1 MVGVLKIIKLKIYRY
16 FPIFTLLIIF
26 RLLITISQD
35 PIYNIYDSPRY
46 FEFKLMDAFRLPVI
60 TGIYSLLE
68 DHQSIVIFQSILSSI
83 SWIIIFIAFGNFLKN
98 SISRVTLLV
107 FIIFFSYTQIVIF
120 RDSYLTSESINL
132 SLTLIL
138 ISLYF
143 ISENYKYKYIFLATI
158 LMLFAGI
165 KNQNAF
171 LTIPILLFFLSTN
184 YRNAVVR
191 KKIKVINAM
200 VLSISLLASSYFLQL
215 SLSDSTISTLNT
227 AAHINFRFWSD
238 EDWKEQ
244 LLKSGYPPELRTI
257 WRDFYSYNRGLPP
270 SEAVAQEAKFKSWW
284 DNSGGDRFL
293 ISFTLSNPDY
303 LILGPL
309 FLPRINEK
317 LNYAHTLTY
326 GMAQDPNYFPRI
338 NNVPN
343 PLEFYWLDDRDSS
356 YLSVSLMFVII
367 GISLLYLSRRSEY
380 LLLISKIIGTIILI
394 GIWSLLSWYVATKI
408 GEDILRNSEPLAIII
423 RLITFYLLIL
433 LIDTSNFKRPI
444 YT

>member
-1 MVGVLKIIKLKIYRY
+1 MIEFKIYRY

-107 FIIFFSYTQIVIF
+107 FIIFFSYTQIAIF

-143 ISENYKYKYIFLATI
+143 INKNFKYKYIFLATI

-184 YRNAVVR
+184 YRNGVVR

-284 DNSGGDRFL
+284 DDSGGDRFL

-433 LIDTSNFKRPI
+433 LIDTSNFKRLI

>member
-1 MVGVLKIIKLKIYRY
+1 M
-16 FPIFTLLIIF
+16 
-26 RLLITISQD
+26 SQD
-35 PIYNIYDSPRY
+35 PIYDIYDSPRY

-83 SWIIIFIAFGNFLKN
+83 SWIILFIAFGNFLKN
-98 SISRVTLLV
+98 TISRVTLLI
-107 FIIFFSYTQIVIF
+107 FIFFFSYTQIAIF

-143 ISENYKYKYIFLATI
+143 IDENYKNKYIFLGTI
-158 LMLFAGI
+158 LMLYAGI

-171 LTIPILLFFLSTN
+171 LTIPILLYFLSTN
-184 YRNAVVR
+184 YRNGLLR

-238 EDWKEQ
+238 EDWKDQ

-284 DNSGGDRFL
+284 DDSGGDRFL

-303 LILGPL
+303 FILGPL

-326 GMAQDPNYFPRI
+326 GMAQDPNYFPKI
-338 NNVPN
+338 HNVPN
-343 PLEFYWLDDRDSS
+343 PLDFYWLDDRDNS

-367 GISLLYLSRRSEY
+367 GISLLALSRRSEY
-380 LLLISKIIGTIILI
+380 LFLILKIIETIIFI

-408 GEDILRNSEPLAIII
+408 GIDILRNSEPLAIII

-433 LIDTSNFKRPI
+433 LIDISNFKRPI